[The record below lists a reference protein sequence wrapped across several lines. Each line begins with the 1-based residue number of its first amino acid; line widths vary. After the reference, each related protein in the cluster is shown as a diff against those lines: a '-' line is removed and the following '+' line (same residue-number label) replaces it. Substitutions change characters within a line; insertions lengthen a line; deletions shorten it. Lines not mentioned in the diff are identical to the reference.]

1 MVFQRLVG
9 PYGKMPVLIRDDDTN
24 FFTKENMLESIYSEA
39 WEKGFKVC
47 LSVVPFQAG
56 TDEVSVPPYVR
67 NTDDHFSIAENKP
80 LVYYLRD
87 KIRSG
92 TIEVLQHGFSHEVG
106 KDRRGEYGKNSDKN
120 ENTELG
126 RNIMR
131 NAFEIDPKFFVPPGE
146 DISKHNLITLIK
158 LGYVPIYRK
167 SLFDNL
173 MRNTYVPSHFK
184 EIAARALALKYDN
197 KTTHGNW
204 AVQFVKPVIL
214 HVGDRTISWSPF
226 SFRYANVTSYESL
239 FKLTDIV
246 IKSCSISRDPVCII
260 NHYHLYSYDWNHS
273 ITRRDLFHALKK
285 MFNAFD
291 KLTFSW
297 KVTFFELYKRTNQ
310 IRNILIIKTGS
321 KITVESATRV
331 QNFSFRTTTPLEP
344 NSCVSVDEENN
355 ISTIQDLLPQ
365 KKIILYEKNKFV

>member
-1 MVFQRLVG
+1 
-9 PYGKMPVLIRDDDTN
+9 MPILIRDDDTN

-56 TDEVSVPPYVR
+56 INDVSVPPFVR
-67 NTDDHFSIAENKP
+67 NTDNHFSIVQNKP

-92 TIEVLQHGFSHEVG
+92 MVEVLQHGFSHEVG

-120 ENTELG
+120 PNTELG
-126 RNIMR
+126 RNIIK
-131 NAFEIDPKFFVPPGE
+131 NAFEIDPKFFVPPAE
-146 DISKHNLITLIK
+146 DISEQNLITLIK

-173 MRNTYVPSHFK
+173 MRNSYVPSPLK
-184 EIAARALALKYDN
+184 EIAARALALKYDT

-204 AVQFVKPVIL
+204 VVQFVKPVIL
-214 HVGDRTISWSPF
+214 HVGDRAISWSP
-226 SFRYANVTSYESL
+226 SSLRYANITSYESL
-239 FKLTDIV
+239 FKLTDNV

-273 ITRRDLFHALKK
+273 ITRRDLFHAWKK

-297 KVTFFELYKRTNQ
+297 KVTFLELYERTNQ
-310 IRNILIIKTGS
+310 IQDIRIVKTGS
-321 KITVESATRV
+321 KITLESGTHIRG
-331 QNFSFRTTTPLEP
+331 FSFRTTASLEP
-344 NSCVSVDEENN
+344 SASVIFDEEDK
-355 ISTIQDLLPQ
+355 ITTIDDLSPD
-365 KKIILYEKNKFV
+365 KKLILYEKS